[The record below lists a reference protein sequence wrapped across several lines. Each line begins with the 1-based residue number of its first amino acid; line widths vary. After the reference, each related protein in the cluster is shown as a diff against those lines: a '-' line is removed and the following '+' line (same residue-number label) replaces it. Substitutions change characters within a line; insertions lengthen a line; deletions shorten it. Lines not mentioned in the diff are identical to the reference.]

1 MNYRHIYHAGN
12 FADVF
17 KHIVLA
23 LLLDHLRQKDKPFFV
38 LDTHA
43 GIGLYDLESGEA
55 LKTGEA
61 AGGIGKLWA
70 HRTDAPPEVKL
81 YLDIVRRVNGQGGEK
96 LKFYPG
102 SPILAREMLRDDDRL
117 AAGELHPDDFKIL
130 RKAVGHDRRVSVEA
144 ADGYTLIKAQLP
156 PDERRG
162 LVLVDP
168 PFEVTN
174 EFDLMLKGLKEGY
187 KRWATGIYTL
197 WYPVKDLKPVE
208 KFHRD
213 LADAGIPKIMA
224 AHFMIRPPADPDKFN
239 GCGMIIVNPPWT
251 LRGHLDRIGP
261 WLAGVLA
268 DRGRARYE
276 VIEIT
281 GEAP

>member
-43 GIGLYDLESGEA
+43 GIGLYDLESEEA
-55 LKTGEA
+55 RKTGEA
-61 AGGIGKLWA
+61 QAGIGRLWA
-70 HRTDAPPEVKL
+70 QDGDAPPIVKQ
-81 YLDIVRRVNGQGGEK
+81 YLDIVRRVNRQGGEK

-102 SPILAREMLRDDDRL
+102 SPVLVREMLRDNDRL
-117 AAGELHPDDFKIL
+117 VAGELHPEDFKTL
-130 RKAVGHDRRVSVEA
+130 RKTVGHDRRIDVEA

-162 LVLVDP
+162 LVLTDP

-174 EFDLMLKGLKEGY
+174 EFDLMLKGLKHGY
-187 KRWATGIYTL
+187 ERWATGIYAL
-197 WYPVKDLKPVE
+197 WYPVKDLKPVD

-213 LADAGIPKIMA
+213 IAAAGIPKVMA
-224 AHFMIRPPADPDKFN
+224 AHFMIRPPASPDKFN

-251 LRGHLDRIGP
+251 LRGHLDTIGP
-261 WLAGVLA
+261 WLTGVLA
-268 DRGRARYE
+268 EGSRTYYE
-276 VIEIT
+276 ATEIT
-281 GEAP
+281 GETL